1 MEQIFSKLKFITHGE
16 GFIDITYDL
25 NLCVEKNNFH
35 SGILNL
41 ISLHTSCSLTINE
54 NADPNVLRD
63 LKKYMQSIVPY
74 DSYLTLSKNREEI
87 SYKHYQEGADDM
99 PAHIKTS
106 LTNTCLSLS
115 FQDGKIML
123 GTWQAVYLWEHR
135 FDQKERI
142 INVSGMKMKMSGQL
156 CLLFI
161 QWLQYNMIISSWH
174 CWAGELQDGRINRA
188 MFQMSPTILLLLL
201 LMITN
206 IHKTHAGIIH
216 ISSPSL
222 PCAL

>member
-25 NLCVEKNNFH
+25 NSCVEKNNFH

-41 ISLHTSCSLTINE
+41 TSLHTSCSLTINE

-63 LKKYMQSIVPY
+63 LKNYMKSIVPY

-87 SYKHYQEGADDM
+87 FYKHYQEGADDM

-115 FQDGKIML
+115 FQDGEIML

-142 INVSGMKMKMSGQL
+142 INVH
-156 CLLFI
+156 
-161 QWLQYNMIISSWH
+161 II
-174 CWAGELQDGRINRA
+174 GE
-188 MFQMSPTILLLLL
+188 
-201 LMITN
+201 
-206 IHKTHAGIIH
+206 KK
-216 ISSPSL
+216 
-222 PCAL
+222 

>member
-1 MEQIFSKLKFITHGE
+1 MEQIFSQLKFTTHGE

-25 NLCVEKNNFH
+25 NLYIKKNKFH
-35 SGILNL
+35 SGIFNL
-41 ISLHTSCSLTINE
+41 TSLHTSCSLTINE

-74 DSYLTLSKNREEI
+74 DSYLTLSKDREEV

-106 LTNTCLSLS
+106 LTNTSLSLS
-115 FQDGKIML
+115 FQEGKIML

-142 INVSGMKMKMSGQL
+142 INVHIL
-156 CLLFI
+156 
-161 QWLQYNMIISSWH
+161 
-174 CWAGELQDGRINRA
+174 GE
-188 MFQMSPTILLLLL
+188 
-201 LMITN
+201 
-206 IHKTHAGIIH
+206 KK
-216 ISSPSL
+216 
-222 PCAL
+222 